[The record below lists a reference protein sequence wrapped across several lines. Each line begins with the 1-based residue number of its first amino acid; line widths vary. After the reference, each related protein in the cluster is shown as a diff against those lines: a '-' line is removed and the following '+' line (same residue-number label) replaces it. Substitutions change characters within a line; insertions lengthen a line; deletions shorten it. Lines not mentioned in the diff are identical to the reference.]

1 MPMSK
6 SSLTENND
14 FQKLIKLYGVEDT
27 VYFFNSQGELNS
39 FGEKTLTMIKELKL
53 AQAQL
58 SMLEKKYSL

>member
-1 MPMSK
+1 MLMSK
-6 SSLTENND
+6 SSLTKNKD
-14 FQKLIKLYGVEDT
+14 FQKLSKWYGAEDA